1 MKQCIKY
8 LMTILFSILLYD
20 GMVQVAS
27 MSCTLRRNESE
38 RCTLSQTPAL
48 QLSHTHIRNIYHYFL
63 STPLYIDKV
72 DTMQV
77 RDNKSMYLLL
87 SYLRTGKAAHSSGDV
102 SLSPPAYRSASDPL
116 SYYVFGLR
124 KIII

>member
-8 LMTILFSILLYD
+8 LMTILIGLLLYD

-27 MSCTLRRNESE
+27 MSCTLRQNESE
-38 RCTLSQTPAL
+38 RCTLSQAPTS
-48 QLSHTHIRNIYHYFL
+48 QLSHAHIRNIYHYFL
-63 STPLYIDKV
+63 STPLYIDQI

-87 SYLRTGKAAHSSGDV
+87 NYLRMGKNTHFPGEV
-102 SLSPPAYRSASDPL
+102 SLSPPVYRSASDPL